1 MTRDEKKAK
10 DRWEYVSDR
19 LCNSD
24 YPIYN
29 EEHELDSAFDAGVKW
44 ADSHPNWVSVEDEPP
59 PTYNKNG
66 NTNFVFVCKEGC
78 LDIGVAHYEHATKEW
93 ILDFGRCHIFTHWM
107 PLPAPPKEGGEQ

>member
-29 EEHELDSAFDAGVKW
+29 EEHELESAFDAGVKW
-44 ADSHPNWVSVEDEPP
+44 ADQNPDSSWATRLKLE
-59 PTYNKNG
+59 
-66 NTNFVFVCKEGC
+66 KEELLEKACEWLGTALY
-78 LDIGVAHYEHATKEW
+78 LDYERNIQHRYASLEEL
-93 ILDFGRCHIFTHWM
+93 INDFRKAMKGD
-107 PLPAPPKEGGEQ
+107 

>member
-29 EEHELDSAFDAGVKW
+29 EEHELESAFDAGVKW
-44 ADSHPNWVSVEDEPP
+44 CEEHPNWISVEDELPKEEGRYIFYDEILGP
-59 PTYNKNG
+59 QVSTYY
-66 NTNFVFVCKEGC
+66 EGC
-78 LDIGVAHYEHATKEW
+78 TLVSSI
-93 ILDFGRCHIFTHWM
+93 THWM
-107 PLPAPPKEGGEQ
+107 PLPSPPRKESEI